1 MTVKIKQGLIVKS
14 SDGEFVYN
22 IFSYHP
28 DSEKMTVDVLNRNL
42 ETIATRRWLVEDF
55 QKQIDNGTIVSYR
68 DDEWFGNPPDEQAE

>member
-42 ETIATRRWLVEDF
+42 ETIATRRWVVEDF
-55 QKQIDNGTIVSYR
+55 QKQIDNGTIVGYK
-68 DDEWFGNPPDEQAE
+68 DDEWIGNPPDEQAE